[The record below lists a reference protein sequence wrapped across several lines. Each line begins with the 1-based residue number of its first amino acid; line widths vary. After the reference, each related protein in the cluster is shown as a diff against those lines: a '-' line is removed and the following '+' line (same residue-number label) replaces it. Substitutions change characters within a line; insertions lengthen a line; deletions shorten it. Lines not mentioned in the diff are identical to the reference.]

1 MLCKALSYAHAAVS
15 PSISAAAL
23 QHLGG
28 LHSRRVAFFCVFAQ
42 LLSSFA
48 GIQAQENAQVEAVV
62 ASGDISTLRPHALGP
77 YAQVEA
83 VVASSGLRIPSGLR
97 PYTLVP

>member
-1 MLCKALSYAHAAVS
+1 M
-15 PSISAAAL
+15 
-23 QHLGG
+23 
-28 LHSRRVAFFCVFAQ
+28 
-42 LLSSFA
+42 
-48 GIQAQENAQVEAVV
+48 QAQENAQVEAVV